1 MDTIDK
7 WFSQY
12 AKGKRSSLEM
22 LSLLYSYVTEHP
34 DESDSVV
41 NALQNHADPNL
52 QCLASDL
59 SELIRGKSGQHNDG
73 TPPVMPRQ

>member
-41 NALQNHADPNL
+41 NALQNHADPL
-52 QCLASDL
+52 L
-59 SELIRGKSGQHNDG
+59 
-73 TPPVMPRQ
+73 